1 MTRKVFSD
9 ETNEGQE
16 LELFVNDK
24 GRCFI
29 QAGNLRSDGLD
40 YTGWITLDLDDLNE
54 LISELQIIKKQMQ
67 GNG

>member
-9 ETNEGQE
+9 ETNESQE

-29 QAGNLRSDGLD
+29 QAGNLRGDALD
-40 YTGWITLDLDDLNE
+40 YVGWVTLDLDDLSE
-54 LISELQIIKKQMQ
+54 LISELQMIKKQMQ